1 MNHTDVLPGV
11 RVKLTQRI
19 DGREGSWD
27 TEVIGTVLATEPM
40 PTGAWFAHGKDHKLW
55 LLRIE
60 IQKDDGE
67 ISRLTLDRNTRI
79 EVLDS

>member
-1 MNHTDVLPGV
+1 MDQADVLPGV
-11 RVKLTQRI
+11 RVKFTQRVESRV
-19 DGREGSWD
+19 DAWD

-40 PTGAWFAHGKDHKLW
+40 PTGSWFAHGKNDKLW

-79 EVLDS
+79 EVLTA

>member
-1 MNHTDVLPGV
+1 MNQTDVLPGV
-11 RVKLTQRI
+11 RIKLTQRI
-19 DGREGSWD
+19 ESREDAWD
-27 TEVIGTVLATEPM
+27 TEVIGTVLSTEPM
-40 PTGAWFAHGKDHKLW
+40 PTGAWFAHGKDDKLW